1 MYSKYI
7 VYNIYLFYIVYI
19 IYIIIYNIKNIY
31 TYLCMYIQ
39 VITWAVNPPNV
50 PLTEVPDI
58 LAIPFSLLEA
68 SAILSFS
75 AVMACAGSSRVLENW

>member
-1 MYSKYI
+1 
-7 VYNIYLFYIVYI
+7 
-19 IYIIIYNIKNIY
+19 
-31 TYLCMYIQ
+31 MYIQ